1 MGSVE
6 ASASFIKT
14 VERKE
19 RGNRHA
25 EAEAADPMLPLKKKL
40 RGLSYGAK
48 GQDPAKL
55 FSAHDKDNS
64 GELDFDEFT
73 AAVRK
78 GGKLHLSKKE
88 LSALFDAIDDDDSGD
103 ISIRE
108 LTVFVWGKDSPEAR
122 NVKAPERKSFKA
134 AALAA
139 NFATTVVRKERSTRH
154 AEAEAADPLL
164 PLKKKLRGLSYGA
177 NGQDPAKLFSSFDK
191 DNSGELDF
199 DEFVSAIRK
208 GGKLTPQMISQRK
221 LRTLFDAIDD
231 DSSGDVSIQEL
242 TAFVWSDDKP
252 AAPAGPK
259 SDEEE
264 TIVVIFRATV
274 TFPPCPFR
282 LCPLT

>member
-1 MGSVE
+1 MDKIVSTAV
-6 ASASFIKT
+6 T
-14 VERKE
+14 VDKAKDKFNNSYATAIERKE
-19 RGNRHA
+19 RSNQHA
-25 EAEAADPMLPLKKKL
+25 EAEAADPHGM
-40 RGLSYGAK
+40 
-48 GQDPAKL
+48 
-55 FSAHDKDNS
+55 
-64 GELDFDEFT
+64 
-73 AAVRK
+73 
-78 GGKLHLSKKE
+78 
-88 LSALFDAIDDDDSGD
+88 
-103 ISIRE
+103 
-108 LTVFVWGKDSPEAR
+108 
-122 NVKAPERKSFKA
+122 
-134 AALAA
+134 
-139 NFATTVVRKERSTRH
+139 
-154 AEAEAADPLL
+154 L

-282 LCPLT
+282 LWPPT